1 MTGAMRT
8 AQNQKQRR
16 AALVWERGGAGR
28 SGLKSVPTADVG
40 RADGLEDG
48 LGRQRGREH
57 FFHDGFGESGQ
68 PPTGFFGSWTRSS
81 GKQLGSGGA
90 NEEQILTGSQ
100 SLRSQPAFRNFGA
113 GKQQQLG
120 SDERMPEGELDWA
133 E

>member
-1 MTGAMRT
+1 M
-8 AQNQKQRR
+8 
-16 AALVWERGGAGR
+16 
-28 SGLKSVPTADVG
+28 G

-48 LGRQRGREH
+48 SVDNGDGNT
-57 FFHDGFGESGQ
+57 FFTTVSGS
-68 PPTGFFGSWTRSS
+68 PGSRRPVFSEAGTRSS